1 MGIFNFRLRTKSML
15 ALVIACL
22 VALAPTIL
30 IGWHVLER
38 GKAHFG
44 RQYAENFT
52 LLRAQKIKE
61 PVSKELA
68 LAKRFADSV
77 LLQQWLMD
85 EDSPKKK
92 SRFFQEAQGYR
103 KAFQGSKYF
112 VVNRDTLAYYF
123 NGPDKEYSQ
132 EPRYHLDTDDPD
144 DSWFFH
150 SMDDFDTF
158 TINVNPDV
166 HLGNVQVWINVIIKN
181 NGQKM
186 GMAGTG
192 LELSSFLKEF
202 ITTDKPGVTPI
213 ILDEEGLIQ
222 AHPDKSLIAF
232 GSGAKAKNQNSSS
245 QQERTSL
252 QNQFSGPS
260 GSENLAQAMDM
271 AQENPGSVETFWADL
286 DGTKQLVALTWIPQL
301 NWHVVSAVDLQA
313 AQVVEGPWVAMAVAA
328 LAGMFAILL
337 LVFGYGVDRIVLRPL
352 NRLHQSAT
360 SLAQGNYEVS
370 LPSTG
375 ADEVGDL
382 TRAFAGMVEEIKS
395 HTRELEKKVRERTS
409 ELEEKSDLLEK
420 AKEDAE
426 EANEAKTHIL
436 NKVMESIHYA
446 QTIQQAILTTEDQLK
461 EFTPESFCIWHP
473 KDVISGDIIWSSQH
487 RDGFAAAV
495 LDCTGHGVPGG
506 VMTMAAV
513 SALNRV
519 VNEIGMDDPA
529 RVLQEVSRVVQG
541 MLSNQDPSSFSEDG
555 LDMGLCVYSRSRQ
568 TLFFAGSR
576 LSLFHL
582 SNGKV
587 TEIRGDRQSLGYR
600 SSDPDYPFQTHS
612 ISIRDKQC
620 FYLCTDGIRDQVG
633 QDSGLPL
640 GRQRLISFLES
651 VQDRSM
657 AEQKQ
662 ALQQM
667 FAQHQGN
674 EEQRD
679 DVTFV
684 GFCLEP

>member
-1 MGIFNFRLRTKSML
+1 MGVFNFRLRTKSML
-15 ALVIACL
+15 ALVVACL

-44 RQYAENFT
+44 REYAENFT

-68 LAKRFADSV
+68 LANRFADSF
-77 LLQQWLMD
+77 LLRQWLMD
-85 EDSPKKK
+85 EDSTKKR
-92 SRFFQEAQGYR
+92 SRFFEEAEGYR
-103 KAFQGSKYF
+103 KAFQGKKYF
-112 VVNRDTLAYYF
+112 LVNRKSLAYYF

-132 EPRYHLDTDDPD
+132 EPRYHLDPDNPD
-144 DSWFFH
+144 DSWFFQT
-150 SMDDFDTF
+150 MEDFDRY

-166 HLGNVQVWINVIIKN
+166 HLGNVQVWIDVIIKS
-181 NGQKM
+181 NGKKI

-202 ITTDKPGVTPI
+202 LNTDKPGVTPI
-213 ILDEEGLIQ
+213 IIDDQGLIQ
-222 AHPDKSLIAF
+222 AHPDKSLIAY
-232 GSGAKAKNQNSSS
+232 GSGAQAKSQNSSS
-245 QQERTSL
+245 PEQPSL
-252 QNQFSGPS
+252 QNQFSGSS
-260 GSENLAQAMDM
+260 GADKLTQAMNK
-271 AQENPGSVETFWADL
+271 AQGNPGSVETFWADL
-286 DGTKQLVALTWIPQL
+286 DGKKQLVALTWIPQL
-301 NWHVVSAVDLQA
+301 SWHVVSAVDLQA
-313 AQVVEGPWVAMAVAA
+313 AQVLEGTWVAMAVAA

-352 NRLHQSAT
+352 NKLHQSAT
-360 SLAQGNYEVS
+360 ALAQGNYEVS

-382 TRAFAGMVEEIKS
+382 TRAFSGMVEEIKS
-395 HTRELEKKVRERTS
+395 HTRELEEKVRERTS
-409 ELEEKSDLLEK
+409 ELEEKSAQLEK

-426 EANEAKTHIL
+426 EANQAKTQVL

-446 QTIQQAILTTEDQLK
+446 QTIQQAILTTEDQLR
-461 EFTPESFCIWHP
+461 ELAPESFCIWHP

-487 RDGFAAAV
+487 QDGFALAV
-495 LDCTGHGVPGG
+495 IDCTGHGVPGG
-506 VMTMAAV
+506 VMTMAAA

-529 RVLQEVSRVVQG
+529 RVLQEVSRVVQK
-541 MLSNQDPSSFSEDG
+541 MLSKQDASSFSEDG
-555 LDMGLCVYSRSRQ
+555 LDMGLCVYSRSKQ
-568 TLFFAGSR
+568 ALSFAGSR
-576 LSLFHL
+576 LSLFYL
-582 SNGKV
+582 AQGKI
-587 TEIRGDRQSLGYR
+587 TEIKGDRQSLGYR
-600 SSDPDYPFQTHS
+600 SADPDYPFQTHV
-612 ISIRDKQC
+612 ISLQEQQC
-620 FYLCTDGIRDQVG
+620 FYLCTDGIHDQVG
-633 QDSGLPL
+633 QESGLPL
-640 GRQRLISFLES
+640 GRKRLTSFLES
-651 VQDRSM
+651 IQDRKM

-667 FAQHQGN
+667 FEEHRGQ

-684 GFCLEP
+684 GFCLKP

>member
-1 MGIFNFRLRTKSML
+1 MGVFNSSLRTKSML
-15 ALVIACL
+15 ALVLACL
-22 VALAPTIL
+22 VALVPTTL
-30 IGWHVLER
+30 IGWHILER

-44 RQYAENFT
+44 REYAENFT

-77 LLQQWLMD
+77 LLRQWLMD
-85 EDSPKKK
+85 EYSPKKK
-92 SRFFQEAQGYR
+92 SSFFEEAEGYR
-103 KAFQGSKYF
+103 KAFQGNKYF
-112 VVNRDTLAYYF
+112 LVNRKSLAYYF

-132 EPRYHLDTDDPD
+132 KPRYHLDPDNPD
-144 DSWFFH
+144 DSWFFQT
-150 SMDDFDTF
+150 MDDFDTY

-166 HLGNVQVWINVIIKN
+166 HLGNVQVWIDVIIKDK
-181 NGQKM
+181 GEKI

-202 ITTDKPGVTPI
+202 INTDRSGVTPI
-213 ILDEEGLIQ
+213 IIDDQGLVQ
-222 AHPDKSLIAF
+222 AHPDKSLIAY
-232 GSGAKAKNQNSSS
+232 GSGAQAKNQNSSS
-245 QQERTSL
+245 REQSSL
-252 QNQFSGPS
+252 QNQFSGSS
-260 GSENLAQAMDM
+260 GADKLTQAMHK
-271 AQENPGSVETFWADL
+271 AQENPGSVETFWAEL
-286 DGTKQLVALTWIPQL
+286 DGKRQLVALTWIPQL
-301 NWHVVSAVDLQA
+301 SWHVVSAVDLQA
-313 AQVVEGPWVAMAVAA
+313 AQVLEGTWIAMAVAA

-352 NRLHQSAT
+352 NKLHQSAT
-360 SLAQGNYEVS
+360 ALAQGNYEVS

-382 TRAFAGMVEEIKS
+382 TRAFSRMVEEIKS
-395 HTRELEKKVRERTS
+395 HTRELEEKVRERTC
-409 ELEEKSDLLEK
+409 ELEEKSTLLEK

-426 EANEAKTHIL
+426 EANQAKTHVL

-446 QTIQQAILTTEDQLK
+446 QTIQRAILTTEDQLK
-461 EFTPESFCIWHP
+461 ELTPESFCIWHP

-487 RDGFAAAV
+487 RDGFALAV
-495 LDCTGHGVPGG
+495 MDCTGHGVPGG
-506 VMTMAAV
+506 VMTMAAA

-519 VNEIGMDDPA
+519 VNEIGVEDPA
-529 RVLQEVSRVVQG
+529 RVLQEVSRVVQK
-541 MLSNQDPSSFSEDG
+541 MLSNQDASSFSEDG
-555 LDMGLCVYSRSRQ
+555 LDMGFCVYSRSKQ
-568 TLFFAGSR
+568 ALYFAGSR

-582 SNGKV
+582 FKGKV
-587 TEIRGDRQSLGYR
+587 TEIKGDRQSLGYR
-600 SSDPDYPFQTHS
+600 SADPDYPFQTHS
-612 ISIRDKQC
+612 ISIQDKQC
-620 FYLCTDGIRDQVG
+620 FYLCTDGMHDQVG
-633 QDSGLPL
+633 EESGLPL
-640 GRQRLISFLES
+640 GRKRLISFLES
-651 VQDRSM
+651 IQDRSL

-667 FAQHQGN
+667 FAEYQGR

>member
-1 MGIFNFRLRTKSML
+1 MGVFNFRLRTKSML
-15 ALVIACL
+15 ALVVACL

-30 IGWHVLER
+30 IGWHVLEK

-52 LLRAQKIKE
+52 LLRGQKIKKL
-61 PVSKELA
+61 VSKELA
-68 LAKRFADSV
+68 LAQRFSDSV
-77 LLQQWLMD
+77 LLEQWLINQ
-85 EDSPKKK
+85 DSPKIK
-92 SRFFQEAQGYR
+92 SRFFQEANGYR
-103 KAFQGSKYF
+103 KAFQDDKYF
-112 VVNRDTLAYYF
+112 VINRKTLAYYY

-132 EPRYHLDTDDPD
+132 EPRYYLDPESPD
-144 DSWFFH
+144 DSWFFRT
-150 SMDDFDTF
+150 MDNFDTF
-158 TINVNPDV
+158 SINVDHDV
-166 HLGNVQVWINVIIKN
+166 HLENIQVWMNVIIKN
-181 NGQKM
+181 NGQKI

-202 ITTDKPGVTPI
+202 INTDKPGVTPI
-213 ILDEEGLIQ
+213 IIDDQGLIQ
-222 AHPDKSLIAF
+222 AHPDKSLIAY

-245 QQERTSL
+245 PQEHSSL
-252 QNQFSGPS
+252 LKHLSASGD
-260 GSENLAQAMDM
+260 EKLTQAMQK

-286 DGTKQLVALTWIPQL
+286 DGKEQLVALTWIPQL
-301 NWHVVSAVDLQA
+301 SWHVVSAVDLQA
-313 AQVVEGPWVAMAVAA
+313 AQVVEGTWVAMVLAA
-328 LAGMFAILL
+328 LATMFVILL

-352 NRLHQSAT
+352 NKLHQSAT

-375 ADEVGDL
+375 TDEVGDL
-382 TRAFAGMVEEIKS
+382 TRAFASMVEEIKS
-395 HTRELEKKVRERTS
+395 HTRELEEKVRKRTW
-409 ELEEKSDLLEK
+409 ELEEKSELLEK

-426 EANEAKTHIL
+426 EANQAKTEIL

-446 QTIQQAILTTEDQLK
+446 QTIQQAILTTEDQLR
-461 EFTPESFCIWHP
+461 EFAPESFCIWHP
-473 KDVISGDIIWSSQH
+473 KDVISGDIIWSSRHQ
-487 RDGFAAAV
+487 DGFALAV

-519 VNEIGMDDPA
+519 VNEIGMDNPA
-529 RVLQEVSRVVQG
+529 KVLQEVSRVVQR
-541 MLSNQDPSSFSEDG
+541 MLSNQDQSSFSEDG
-555 LDMGLCVYSRSRQ
+555 LDMVFCVYLRSRR

-582 SNGKV
+582 SEGKI
-587 TEIRGDRQSLGYR
+587 TEVRGDKQSLGYR
-600 SSDPDYPFQTHS
+600 SADPDYPFQNHS
-612 ISIRDKQC
+612 ISIQDKQC
-620 FYLCTDGIRDQVG
+620 FYLCTDGIHDQVG
-633 QDSGLPL
+633 EESGLPL

-651 VQDRSM
+651 IQDRGM

-684 GFCLEP
+684 GFCLTP